1 MTTRPPYVVHHVD
14 EKDVTID
21 WFFGHGRPGTKA
33 GQLVLIVLGWF
44 FTVLPVVITASALL
58 HRDDEGEGWWG
69 YQEGF
74 AMWDQTIRFLG
85 VLTAFFAVFFMVL
98 YLLNRASTKERN
110 QRKTYDEE
118 RLALRLE
125 IADRLYADRY
135 GPEDLRREQRNVQI
149 QPYGDIGT
157 YELRGRYREQG
168 VD

>member
-1 MTTRPPYVVHHVD
+1 
-14 EKDVTID
+14 
-21 WFFGHGRPGTKA
+21 
-33 GQLVLIVLGWF
+33 
-44 FTVLPVVITASALL
+44 
-58 HRDDEGEGWWG
+58 
-69 YQEGF
+69 
-74 AMWDQTIRFLG
+74 
-85 VLTAFFAVFFMVL
+85 MVL

-149 QPYGDIGT
+149 QPYGDIET